1 MVVSGELSKKA
12 PMQRIQESQKLLEK
26 IMLVVPGFSGYKKRE
41 QRREADKIIRNFI
54 YSRLQE
60 ARNALQDIYRV
71 VADSEQSERLK
82 VIDPLMAVFDRV
94 SERVNHA
101 SYGYHGFF
109 DAIKI
114 EEADLDRMIA
124 FDTQLVDGAKGLVEK
139 VNSIKTQVGANRFD
153 TLEVDLRELRK
164 SVEDFDRTFDKR
176 KDVIDGV
183 EVG

>member
-1 MVVSGELSKKA
+1 MSKKT
-12 PMQRIQESQKLLEK
+12 PLQRIQESEKLLEK

-41 QRREADKIIRNFI
+41 ERREADKIVRNFLH
-54 YSRLQE
+54 SKLQE
-60 ARNALQDIYRV
+60 ARNDLQDVYRTV
-71 VADSEQSERLK
+71 SESERSDDLQL
-82 VIDPLMAVFDRV
+82 IDRLMAVFDRV

-114 EEADLDRMIA
+114 EEPELDKMIA
-124 FDTQLVDGAKGLVEK
+124 FDTQLVDGAKGLAERMK
-139 VNSIKTQVGANRFD
+139 STKAEAEAKRFDNLGAN
-153 TLEVDLRELRK
+153 LRELRK
-164 SVEDFDRTFDKR
+164 AVEEFDRTFDER

>member
-1 MVVSGELSKKA
+1 MSKKT
-12 PMQRIQESQKLLEK
+12 PLQRIQESEKLLEK

-41 QRREADKIIRNFI
+41 ERREADKIIRNFLH
-54 YSRLQE
+54 SKLQE
-60 ARNALQDIYRV
+60 ARNDLQDVYRTV
-71 VADSEQSERLK
+71 SESERSDDLQL
-82 VIDPLMAVFDRV
+82 IDRLMAVFDRV

-114 EEADLDRMIA
+114 EEADLDRMIE
-124 FDTQLVDGAKGLVEK
+124 FDTQLVDGAKGLAEK
-139 VNSIKTQVGANRFD
+139 VKGIKTEVMANTFD
-153 TLEVDLRELRK
+153 NLGTELRELRNA
-164 SVEDFDRTFDKR
+164 VEEFDRTFDER

>member
-1 MVVSGELSKKA
+1 LSKKT
-12 PMQRIQESQKLLEK
+12 PLQRIQESEKLLEK

-41 QRREADKIIRNFI
+41 ERREADKIIRNFLH
-54 YSRLQE
+54 SKLQE
-60 ARNALQDIYRV
+60 ARNDLQDVYRTV
-71 VADSEQSERLK
+71 SESERSDDLQL
-82 VIDPLMAVFDRV
+82 IDRLMAVFDRV

-114 EEADLDRMIA
+114 EEPELDKMIA
-124 FDTQLVDGAKGLVEK
+124 FDTQLVDGAKGLAERMKSLKAEVEAERFD
-139 VNSIKTQVGANRFD
+139 NLGAN
-153 TLEVDLRELRK
+153 LRELRRA
-164 SVEDFDRTFDKR
+164 VEEFDRTFDER